1 MFTAI
6 RNGSMVPAGSTN
18 RLSTLLD
25 HFFSDV
31 PFQPIAAP
39 SLPLA
44 IWDDAQKFTV
54 EMDAPGLP
62 EGAFDISLHE
72 GVLTVRAERK
82 ATREDAA
89 YDSRNYGSWEQ
100 SVRVPKTV
108 DLNAV
113 TASLANGVLTV
124 TIGKLPEAQPRK
136 IPVSAQIGQ

>member
-25 HFFSDV
+25 HFFNDV
-31 PFQPIAAP
+31 PFQPATAP
-39 SLPLA
+39 TLPLA
-44 IWDDAQKFTV
+44 IWDDAEKFTV
-54 EMDAPGLP
+54 EIDAPGLP

-82 ATREDAA
+82 AGREDSA

-108 DLNAV
+108 DPNAV
-113 TASLANGVLTV
+113 AANLANGVLTV
-124 TIGKLPEAQPRK
+124 TIGKVPEAQPRK
-136 IPVSAQIGQ
+136 IPVTAQIGQ